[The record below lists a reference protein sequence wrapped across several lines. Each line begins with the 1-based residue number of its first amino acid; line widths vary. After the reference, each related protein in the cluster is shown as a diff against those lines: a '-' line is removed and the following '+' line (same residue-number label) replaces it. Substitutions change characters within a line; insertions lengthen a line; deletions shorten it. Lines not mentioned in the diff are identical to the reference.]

1 MEASALATI
10 IQDLRFAIRILI
22 KNPGFSLIA
31 IVSLALGIGANAAIF
46 SLADALFLRPL
57 PILEPSAVVNIST
70 NQPANLFAQGSNV
83 SYPNYRDFQEKSH
96 SFESMTAFQLTTLSV
111 ATSAKELP
119 KIRTGVIASDN
130 FFQTLGVQPVLG
142 RTFLPEE
149 GKVPGRDAVAVVGY
163 DFWQNDLAHDPNV
176 IGRTLRIKGI
186 DFTIV
191 GVTPKSFNAVDQFFT
206 PSLFVPM
213 MMAQRLDAAPENP
226 LEARGNHAN
235 FVKGRLKP
243 GVTQAMAQ
251 ADLATIWSG
260 LQQTYKAE
268 NESLVLA
275 VQTELES
282 RMKRSP
288 PDTALVGLL
297 MSLVAVVLLIACAN
311 VASLLLGRARA
322 RSREIALRISLGA
335 SKLRLMR
342 QMLSESL
349 LLALAGAAL
358 GLWVGFAGI
367 SYLQSIPIPTEPPIT
382 ITPRMDMRVLLFS
395 LGAAVISAILF
406 GLVPA
411 LRSLKM
417 DLVPALKS
425 ATAGSTGSNR
435 TIGRNIL
442 VVSQVA
448 LAMVLLVAAGM
459 LLDGFR
465 KLLVLDPGFR
475 TDHRLMVNFDTS
487 LVRYTPEQSRNFYK
501 QLVDR
506 ARNIPNVS
514 SVTVSRSIP
523 YTPNQYMASVVP
535 EGYEFPKGQMSDSL
549 FANIVDEHYFDTMD
563 TSVIR
568 GRAFTADDKEG
579 TRRVAVVNDEFAKSY
594 WPNQEP
600 LGKRFHLNDTKGP
613 WIEVVGVTKTG
624 KYLFVGETPLKFVYL
639 PFTQNPSSE
648 MLLLVR
654 TAGGDPAAVAA
665 PIRAIVQGLDA
676 NQPVYNVRTL
686 DMFYQQRAVAVPMM
700 IITLVTCMGLVGLV
714 LALVGLYGLIAYS
727 VSRRTREIGIRI
739 AVGAEQSH
747 VLKMVI
753 RQGLILAVTGVAIGS
768 VATFGVARLIATGL
782 IGLGKLS
789 PTTFIV
795 VPALLLGVTLVACY
809 IPARRASQVDPITA
823 LRYE

>member
-1 MEASALATI
+1 LATI

-70 NQPANLFAQGSNV
+70 NMPANLFAQGSNV

-111 ATSAKELP
+111 ATSPKDLP

-149 GKVPGRDAVAVVGY
+149 GKVPGRDAVAVVAY
-163 DFWQNDLAHDPNV
+163 DFWQNDLAHDRDV

-213 MMAQRLDAAPENP
+213 MMAQRLDAALENP

-260 LQQTYKAE
+260 LQQTYKPE

-297 MSLVAVVLLIACAN
+297 MSLVGVVLLIACAN

-335 SKLRLMR
+335 SKVRLLR

-349 LLALAGAAL
+349 LLALAGAAM
-358 GLWVGFAGI
+358 GLWVGYAGI

-382 ITPRMDMRVLLFS
+382 ITPQMDIRVLLFS

-411 LRSLKM
+411 LRSLKT

-448 LAMVLLVAAGM
+448 LSMVLLVAAGM

-475 TDHRLMVNFDTS
+475 TDHRLMLNFDTS

-501 QLVDR
+501 QLADR
-506 ARNIPNVS
+506 ARNISNVR
-514 SVTVSRSIP
+514 SVTLSRSIP

-535 EGYEFPKGQMSDSL
+535 EGYEFPKGQTSDSL

-568 GRAFTADDKEG
+568 GRAFTVDDKEG
-579 TRRVAVVNDEFAKSY
+579 TRRVAIVNEEFAKSY

-600 LGKRFHLNDTKGP
+600 LGKRFHLNDSKGP
-613 WIEVVGVTKTG
+613 WIAVVGVTKTG

-648 MLLLVR
+648 MLLLVQ

-739 AVGAEQSH
+739 AVGADRSH

-753 RQGLILAVTGVAIGS
+753 RQGLILAISGVAIGS

-789 PTTFIV
+789 PGTFIE
-795 VPALLLGVTLVACY
+795 VPALLLSVTLVACY

>member
-1 MEASALATI
+1 MATI

-70 NQPANLFAQGSNV
+70 NLPANLFAQGSNV
-83 SYPNYRDFQEKSH
+83 SYPNYRDFREKSH

-111 ATSAKELP
+111 ATAPKDLP

-142 RTFLPEE
+142 RTFLPDE
-149 GKVPGRDAVAVVGY
+149 GKVPGRDAVAVVAY
-163 DFWQNDLAHDPNV
+163 DFWQNDLTHDPNV

-206 PSLFVPM
+206 PSLFVPL

-297 MSLVAVVLLIACAN
+297 MSLVGVVLLIACAN

-448 LAMVLLVAAGM
+448 LAIVRLVAAGM

-475 TDHRLMVNFDTS
+475 TDHRLMLNFDTS

-523 YTPNQYMASVVP
+523 YTPNQFMASVVP
-535 EGYEFPKGQMSDSL
+535 EGYEFPKGQTSDSL
-549 FANIVDEHYFDTMD
+549 FANIVDEHFFDTMD
-563 TSVIR
+563 TPVIR

-579 TRRVAVVNDEFAKSY
+579 TRRVAVVNEEFAKSY

-600 LGKRFHLNDTKGP
+600 LGKRFHLNDSKGP

-648 MLLLVR
+648 MLLLVQ

-686 DMFYQQRAVAVPMM
+686 DLFYQQRAVAVPMM

-739 AVGAEQSH
+739 AVGAERSH

-753 RQGLILAVTGVAIGS
+753 RQGLILAITGVAIGS
-768 VATFGVARLIATGL
+768 VATCGVARLIATGL

>member
-1 MEASALATI
+1 
-10 IQDLRFAIRILI
+10 
-22 KNPGFSLIA
+22 
-31 IVSLALGIGANAAIF
+31 
-46 SLADALFLRPL
+46 
-57 PILEPSAVVNIST
+57 
-70 NQPANLFAQGSNV
+70 
-83 SYPNYRDFQEKSH
+83 
-96 SFESMTAFQLTTLSV
+96 
-111 ATSAKELP
+111 
-119 KIRTGVIASDN
+119 
-130 FFQTLGVQPVLG
+130 
-142 RTFLPEE
+142 
-149 GKVPGRDAVAVVGY
+149 
-163 DFWQNDLAHDPNV
+163 
-176 IGRTLRIKGI
+176 
-186 DFTIV
+186 
-191 GVTPKSFNAVDQFFT
+191 
-206 PSLFVPM
+206 
-213 MMAQRLDAAPENP
+213 
-226 LEARGNHAN
+226 
-235 FVKGRLKP
+235 
-243 GVTQAMAQ
+243 
-251 ADLATIWSG
+251 
-260 LQQTYKAE
+260 
-268 NESLVLA
+268 
-275 VQTELES
+275 
-282 RMKRSP
+282 
-288 PDTALVGLL
+288 
-297 MSLVAVVLLIACAN
+297 
-311 VASLLLGRARA
+311 
-322 RSREIALRISLGA
+322 
-335 SKLRLMR
+335 
-342 QMLSESL
+342 
-349 LLALAGAAL
+349 
-358 GLWVGFAGI
+358 
-367 SYLQSIPIPTEPPIT
+367 
-382 ITPRMDMRVLLFS
+382 
-395 LGAAVISAILF
+395 
-406 GLVPA
+406 
-411 LRSLKM
+411 
-417 DLVPALKS
+417 
-425 ATAGSTGSNR
+425 
-435 TIGRNIL
+435 
-442 VVSQVA
+442 
-448 LAMVLLVAAGM
+448 
-459 LLDGFR
+459 
-465 KLLVLDPGFR
+465 
-475 TDHRLMVNFDTS
+475 
-487 LVRYTPEQSRNFYK
+487 
-501 QLVDR
+501 
-506 ARNIPNVS
+506 
-514 SVTVSRSIP
+514 
-523 YTPNQYMASVVP
+523 
-535 EGYEFPKGQMSDSL
+535 MSDSL

-600 LGKRFHLNDTKGP
+600 VGKRFHLNDTKGP

>member
-1 MEASALATI
+1 VSTI

-57 PILEPSAVVNIST
+57 PILEPSGVVNIST
-70 NQPANLFAQGSNV
+70 DTPQNLFSQGSNI

-111 ATSAKELP
+111 SQSSKDLP

-130 FFQTLGVQPVLG
+130 FFRTLGIQPLLG

-149 GKVPGRDAVAVVGY
+149 GQVPGRDAVVVVGY
-163 DFWQNDLAHDPNV
+163 DFWQSDLAHDPNV
-176 IGRTLRIKGI
+176 IGRTLRIKGV

-213 MMAQRLDAAPENP
+213 MMAQELDAAPGNP
-226 LEARGNHAN
+226 LEVRSNHAN

-243 GVTQAMAQ
+243 GVTREMAQ
-251 ADLATIWSG
+251 ADLATIWSS
-260 LQQTYKAE
+260 LQQTYKQDNE
-268 NESLVLA
+268 NRVLA
-275 VQTELES
+275 VQTELQT
-282 RMKRSP
+282 RLKRSP

-297 MSLVAVVLLIACAN
+297 MSLVGVVLIIACAN

-335 SKLRLMR
+335 TKVRLVR

-349 LLALAGAAL
+349 LLALTGAAL

-367 SYLQSIPIPTEPPIT
+367 SYLQSIPISTEPPIT
-382 ITPRMDMRVLLFS
+382 ITLRMDMRVLLFS

-411 LRSLKM
+411 LRSLKT

-448 LAMVLLVAAGM
+448 LSMVLLVAAGM

-475 TDHRLMVNFDTS
+475 TDHRLMLNFDTS

-501 QLVDR
+501 QLKDQTR
-506 ARNIPNVS
+506 NVS
-514 SVTVSRSIP
+514 NVRSVALARSIP
-523 YTPNQYMASVVP
+523 YTPNQYSASVVP
-535 EGYEFPKGQMSDSL
+535 EGYEFPKAQASDSL

-563 TSVIR
+563 TPVVR
-568 GRAFTADDKEG
+568 GRAFTADDKDG
-579 TRRVAVVNDEFAKSY
+579 TRRVAIVNEEFAKSY

-600 LGKRFHLNDTKGP
+600 LGKRFHLNDARGP

-624 KYLFVGETPLKFVYL
+624 KYLFVGETPFKFFYL
-639 PFTQNPSSE
+639 PFAQNPSSE

-654 TAGGDPAAVAA
+654 TSGGDPAGVAA

-676 NQPVYNVRTL
+676 NQPVYNVNTL

-700 IITLVTCMGLVGLV
+700 VITLVTCMGLIGLV
-714 LALVGLYGLIAYS
+714 LALVGLYGLMAYS
-727 VSRRTREIGIRI
+727 VGRRTREIGIRI
-739 AVGAEQSH
+739 AVGADRNQ

-768 VATFGVARLIATGL
+768 AATFGLARLIAAGL

-789 PTTFIV
+789 PATFIA
-795 VPALLLGVTLVACY
+795 VPALLLAVTLVACY
-809 IPARRASQVDPITA
+809 IPARRASRVDPITA

>member
-70 NQPANLFAQGSNV
+70 NQPTNLFAQGSNV

-142 RTFLPEE
+142 RMFLPEE
-149 GKVPGRDAVAVVGY
+149 GKVPGRDAVAVVAY
-163 DFWQNDLAHDPNV
+163 DFWQNDLAHDANV

-226 LEARGNHAN
+226 LEARGNHSN

-243 GVTQAMAQ
+243 GVTQAAAQ
-251 ADLATIWSG
+251 VDLATIWSG
-260 LQQTYKAE
+260 LQQTYMAE
-268 NESLVLA
+268 NESLVLG

-297 MSLVAVVLLIACAN
+297 MSLVGVVLLIACDN
-311 VASLLLGRARA
+311 VASLMLGRARA

-335 SKLRLMR
+335 SKRRLVR

-367 SYLQSIPIPTEPPIT
+367 NYLQSIPIPTEPPIT

-475 TDHRLMVNFDTS
+475 TDHRLMLNFDTS
-487 LVRYTPEQSRNFYK
+487 LARYTPEQSRNFYK
-501 QLVDR
+501 ELVDR
-506 ARNIPNVS
+506 ARNIPHVS
-514 SVTVSRSIP
+514 SVTR
-523 YTPNQYMASVVP
+523 
-535 EGYEFPKGQMSDSL
+535 
-549 FANIVDEHYFDTMD
+549 
-563 TSVIR
+563 
-568 GRAFTADDKEG
+568 
-579 TRRVAVVNDEFAKSY
+579 
-594 WPNQEP
+594 
-600 LGKRFHLNDTKGP
+600 
-613 WIEVVGVTKTG
+613 
-624 KYLFVGETPLKFVYL
+624 
-639 PFTQNPSSE
+639 
-648 MLLLVR
+648 
-654 TAGGDPAAVAA
+654 
-665 PIRAIVQGLDA
+665 
-676 NQPVYNVRTL
+676 
-686 DMFYQQRAVAVPMM
+686 
-700 IITLVTCMGLVGLV
+700 
-714 LALVGLYGLIAYS
+714 
-727 VSRRTREIGIRI
+727 
-739 AVGAEQSH
+739 
-747 VLKMVI
+747 
-753 RQGLILAVTGVAIGS
+753 
-768 VATFGVARLIATGL
+768 
-782 IGLGKLS
+782 
-789 PTTFIV
+789 
-795 VPALLLGVTLVACY
+795 VTLVACY
-809 IPARRASQVDPITA
+809 IPARRAFQVDPITA

>member
-1 MEASALATI
+1 VSTI
-10 IQDLRFAIRILI
+10 IHDLRYAIRILI
-22 KNPGFSLIA
+22 NNPGFSLIA

-57 PILEPSAVVNIST
+57 PILEPSGVVNIST
-70 NQPANLFAQGSNV
+70 DTPQNLFSQGSNI
-83 SYPNYRDFQEKSH
+83 SYPNYRDFQKRSH

-111 ATSAKELP
+111 SQSSKDLP

-130 FFQTLGVQPVLG
+130 FFRTLGIQPLLG
-142 RTFLPEE
+142 RTFLAEE
-149 GKVPGRDAVAVVGY
+149 GQVPGRDAVVVVGY
-163 DFWQNDLAHDPNV
+163 DFWQSDLAHDPNV
-176 IGRTLRIKGI
+176 IGRTLRIKGV

-213 MMAQRLDAAPENP
+213 MMAQRLDAAPGNP
-226 LEARGNHAN
+226 LEVRSNHAN

-243 GVTQAMAQ
+243 GVTREMAQ
-251 ADLATIWSG
+251 ADLATIWSS
-260 LQQTYKAE
+260 LLQTYKQDNE
-268 NESLVLA
+268 NRVLA
-275 VQTELES
+275 VQTELQT
-282 RMKRSP
+282 RLKRSP

-297 MSLVAVVLLIACAN
+297 MSLVGVVLIIACAN

-335 SKLRLMR
+335 TKVRLVR

-349 LLALAGAAL
+349 LLALMGAAL

-367 SYLQSIPIPTEPPIT
+367 SYLQSIPISTEPPIT
-382 ITPRMDMRVLLFS
+382 ITLRMDMRVLLFS

-411 LRSLKM
+411 LRSLKT

-435 TIGRNIL
+435 SIGRNIL

-448 LAMVLLVAAGM
+448 LSMVLLVAAGM

-475 TDHRLMVNFDTS
+475 TDHRLMLNFDTS

-501 QLVDR
+501 QLKDQTR
-506 ARNIPNVS
+506 NVS
-514 SVTVSRSIP
+514 NVRSVALARSIP
-523 YTPNQYMASVVP
+523 YTPN
-535 EGYEFPKGQMSDSL
+535 
-549 FANIVDEHYFDTMD
+549 HYFDTMD
-563 TSVIR
+563 TPVVR

-579 TRRVAVVNDEFAKSY
+579 TRRVAIVNEEFAKSY

-600 LGKRFHLNDTKGP
+600 LGKRFHLNDARGP

-624 KYLFVGETPLKFVYL
+624 KYIFVGETPFKFFYL
-639 PFTQNPSSE
+639 PFAQNPSSE

-654 TAGGDPAAVAA
+654 TSGGDPAGVAA

-676 NQPVYNVRTL
+676 NQPVYNVNTL
-686 DMFYQQRAVAVPMM
+686 DMFYQQRAVAVPM
-700 IITLVTCMGLVGLV
+700 IVITLVTCMGLIGLV
-714 LALVGLYGLIAYS
+714 LALVGLYGLMAYS
-727 VSRRTREIGIRI
+727 VGRRTREIGIRM
-739 AVGAEQSH
+739 AVGADRNQ

-768 VATFGVARLIATGL
+768 AATFGLARLIAAGL

-789 PTTFIV
+789 PATFIA
-795 VPALLLGVTLVACY
+795 VPALLLAVTLVACY
-809 IPARRASQVDPITA
+809 VPARRASRVDPITA